1 MALVAP
7 DDWTVWLFY
16 RHLVKALTR
25 AGARI
30 TLFSA
35 GGPYVPRLHELGI
48 EHVPVPYGRFVSPY
62 RDIQLFRSLR
72 TAFRS
77 RPFDLVQNFTIK
89 ANLYGALAATACAVR
104 TIINTVEGAGL
115 LYSGHPTP
123 RIRVIR
129 AIAEAGLRQ
138 VRSRVFRYW
147 FVNPHDREVFVRRRL
162 ATPGQSVVAIATGV
176 DTHRFDARAV
186 SPAAIAAVREELAV
200 PGGIPIVSMVAGRL
214 LRSKGIGDFLEMA
227 RGLRRVGIAAQAV
240 LVGPEEP
247 SNPDAFSPAAL
258 NAAVREGIV
267 RWVGFR
273 EDVWTVYAASDVVV
287 VPSNYAEGT
296 PKGVMEGMAMGRPV
310 VGSDLPSIRQL
321 VTHGRDG
328 VVVHP
333 QRPDQLAGAVAE
345 LLGSPARREAM
356 GREARRTAE
365 TRFDAARVAQLALAS
380 IYAAVPGWPPTRR
393 SAA

>member
-48 EHVPVPYGRFVSPY
+48 EQVPVPYGRSVSPY

-162 ATPGQSVVAIATGV
+162 ATPGQS
-176 DTHRFDARAV
+176 AV
-186 SPAAIAAVREELAV
+186 
-200 PGGIPIVSMVAGRL
+200 
-214 LRSKGIGDFLEMA
+214 A

-333 QRPDQLAGAVAE
+333 Q
-345 LLGSPARREAM
+345 
-356 GREARRTAE
+356 
-365 TRFDAARVAQLALAS
+365 
-380 IYAAVPGWPPTRR
+380 
-393 SAA
+393 